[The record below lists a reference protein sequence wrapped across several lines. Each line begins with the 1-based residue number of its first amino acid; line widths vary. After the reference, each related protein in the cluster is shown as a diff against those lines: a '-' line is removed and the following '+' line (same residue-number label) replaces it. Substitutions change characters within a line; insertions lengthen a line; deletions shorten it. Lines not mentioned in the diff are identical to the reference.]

1 MKMIQI
7 PGVEF
12 PVSQFCLGCAYL
24 GSRES
29 EELSFEIMDY
39 YYSEDLSLSE
49 VSALTGITRQGVRDA
64 IRRSEKLL
72 SETEEKLGL
81 VARFSAQKEDLRY
94 IVCRLEEIQKRGEA
108 VDDIISR
115 ARKLL

>member
-1 MKMIQI
+1 MKTIQI

-39 YYSEDLSLSE
+39 
-49 VSALTGITRQGVRDA
+49 
-64 IRRSEKLL
+64 
-72 SETEEKLGL
+72 
-81 VARFSAQKEDLRY
+81 
-94 IVCRLEEIQKRGEA
+94 
-108 VDDIISR
+108 
-115 ARKLL
+115 

>member
-1 MKMIQI
+1 MRYGIDDDI
-7 PGVEF
+7 
-12 PVSQFCLGCAYL
+12 CLRIIDFYGEL
-24 GSRES
+24 LS
-29 EELSFEIMDY
+29 ERQREIMDY